1 MVKTVFPAYLL
12 PNPVQYFPSLNSLLG
27 THQST
32 KHCVASKISLG
43 NVASSLFFQELLL
56 ALPGSPSLSLSEV
69 PWCIFSS
76 ELTQGAL

>member
-12 PNPVQYFPSLNSLLG
+12 PNPVQYLPSLNSLLG

-43 NVASSLFFQELLL
+43 DVAVSLFPRTL
-56 ALPGSPSLSLSEV
+56 ACTPPFTE
-69 PWCIFSS
+69 P
-76 ELTQGAL
+76 LTP